1 VTSGGGQHEHRGRRA
16 VQRLVEYAP
25 ASGSLALWVAH
36 RDVGEDEAR
45 AHEAGRLPAYTDG
58 RCIHYTPAFEDLGL
72 EAQTGWVAHELLHIA
87 LRHGPRFRALE
98 RRLGEVDLGLF
109 NRCADAIVNSALA
122 PAAWLVLPAKALTLP
137 VLLDQ
142 VLGSTRSDE
151 AALLEWDVERL
162 YAAVDDR
169 LRQEEPDDR
178 RSGGRAGG
186 GAGGR
191 QDGPRAATLRTLG
204 GADSEDLKPAPEGAD
219 AVVAEAEQAREWGE
233 RLLRGHSGDGA
244 FSILRT
250 LPRDL
255 PQVHTPWEQ
264 LLRTQVA
271 RALAP
276 RLAEN
281 PSRPARSWLANQGRV
296 GGRGRPARGRLPWAP
311 GLTHAKRVPRLVL
324 VLDVSGSIDEPLLAR
339 FAAELTALTRRLD
352 APMTVVV
359 GDDAVR
365 AVHTLA
371 PGRLGLSEL
380 KGWAAEAGVAGG
392 GNTDFT
398 PLLEE
403 ATRHRPDLTVVLTDL
418 EGPARHRPPGT
429 LLWAVPP
436 AADEAAIAAAPFGRV
451 LRLR

>member
-1 VTSGGGQHEHRGRRA
+1 MAESGSGQHEHRGRRA
-16 VQRLVEYAP
+16 VMQLVEVAP

-36 RDVGEDEAR
+36 RDLTGAEAL
-45 AHEAGRLPAYTDG
+45 AHEAGRLPAWTDG
-58 RCIHYTPAFEDLGL
+58 RTIHYAPAFDKLGL

-87 LRHGPRFRALE
+87 LRHGPRFRALQ
-98 RRLGEVDLGLF
+98 RRRGDVDLALF

-137 VLLDQ
+137 QLLDQ
-142 VLGSTRSDE
+142 VLGTTRSDE

-169 LRQEEPDDR
+169 EPPHE
-178 RSGGRAGG
+178 RADT
-186 GAGGR
+186 R
-191 QDGPRAATLRTLG
+191 KDGPRAAKLRTLG
-204 GADSEDLKPAPEGAD
+204 GADTEDLKPAPEGAD

-244 FSILRT
+244 FSILCC

-264 LLRTQVA
+264 VLRTQVA

-281 PSRPARSWLANQGRV
+281 PSRPARSWLASQGRV
-296 GGRGRPARGRLPWAP
+296 GRPARGRLPWAP
-311 GLTHAKRVPRLVL
+311 GLSHARRVPRLVL
-324 VLDVSGSIDEPLLAR
+324 VLDVSGSIDEALLAR
-339 FAAELTALTRRLD
+339 FAAELAALTRRLA

-371 PGRLGLSEL
+371 PGRLGLKDL
-380 KGWAAEAGVAGG
+380 RAWTAEAGVAGG
-392 GNTDFT
+392 GGTDFT

-403 ATRHRPDLTVVLTDL
+403 ASRHRPDLSVVLTDL
-418 EGPARHRPPGT
+418 EGPAHHRPPGA
-429 LLWAVPP
+429 LWWAVPP
-436 AADEAAIAAAPFGRV
+436 GADEAALAAAPFGRV

>member
-1 VTSGGGQHEHRGRRA
+1 M
-16 VQRLVEYAP
+16 RLVEHAP

-36 RDVGEDEAR
+36 RDVGDDEAA
-45 AHEAGRLPAYTDG
+45 AHAAGRLPAYTDG
-58 RCIHYTPAFEDLGL
+58 RTIHYTPAFEKLGL

-87 LRHGPRFRALE
+87 LRHGPRYRALE
-98 RRLGEVDLGLF
+98 RRLGDVDLPLF

-122 PAAWLVLPAKALTLP
+122 PAAWLQLPAKALTLP
-137 VLLDQ
+137 VLIDQ
-142 VLGSTRSDE
+142 VLGQTRSDE

-169 LRQEEPDDR
+169 QRDDER
-178 RSGGRAGG
+178 RDSRK
-186 GAGGR
+186 
-191 QDGPRAATLRTLG
+191 DGPRAASLRTLG
-204 GADSEDLKPAPEGAD
+204 GKDSEDLKPAPEGAD
-219 AVVAEAEQAREWGE
+219 AVVAEAEQAREWGD

-244 FSILRT
+244 FSILRA

-296 GGRGRPARGRLPWAP
+296 GRRGEGASRGRLPWAP

-339 FAAELTALTRRLD
+339 FAAELSALTRRLD
-352 APMTVVV
+352 TAITVVV

-371 PGRLGLSEL
+371 PGRVGVKQLQQ
-380 KGWAAEAGVAGG
+380 WAAGPGFASAGG
-392 GNTDFT
+392 TDFT

-403 ATRHRPDLTVVLTDL
+403 ASRHRPDLTVVLTDL
-418 EGPARHRPPGT
+418 EGPARHRPPGA

-436 AADEAAIAAAPFGRV
+436 GADEAAVAAAPFGRV

>member
-1 VTSGGGQHEHRGRRA
+1 M
-16 VQRLVEYAP
+16 RLVEHAP

-36 RDVGEDEAR
+36 RDVGDDEAA
-45 AHEAGRLPAYTDG
+45 AHAAGPGGRCPPAYTDG
-58 RCIHYTPAFEDLGL
+58 RCIHYTPAFEKLAL
-72 EAQTGWVAHELLHIA
+72 AAQAGWVAHELLHIA
-87 LRHGPRFRALE
+87 LRHGPRYRALE
-98 RRLGEVDLGLF
+98 RRLGEVDLPLF

-122 PAAWLVLPAKALTLP
+122 PAAWLQLPPKALTLP
-137 VLLDQ
+137 LLIDQ
-142 VLGSTRSDE
+142 VLGQTRSDE

-169 LRQEEPDDR
+169 QRDEKRHDSR
-178 RSGGRAGG
+178 K
-186 GAGGR
+186 
-191 QDGPRAATLRTLG
+191 DGPRAATLRTLG
-204 GADSEDLKPAPEGAD
+204 GPDSEDLKPAPEGAD
-219 AVVAEAEQAREWGE
+219 AVVAEAEQAREWGD

-244 FSILRT
+244 FSLLRT

-264 LLRTQVA
+264 VLRTQVA

-296 GGRGRPARGRLPWAP
+296 GRRGAGRARGRLPWAP
-311 GLTHAKRVPRLVL
+311 GLTHTKRVPRLVL

-339 FAAELTALTRRLD
+339 FAAELCALTRRLD
-352 APMTVVV
+352 TPVTVVV

-365 AVHTLA
+365 AVHVLA
-371 PGRLGLSEL
+371 PGRLGVRDLQSWTAL
-380 KGWAAEAGVAGG
+380 PGAGG
-392 GNTDFT
+392 TDFT

-403 ATRHRPDLTVVLTDL
+403 ASRHRPDLTVVLTDL
-418 EGPARHRPPGT
+418 DGPARHRPPGT

-436 AADEAAIAAAPFGRV
+436 GADEAVLAAAPFGRV

>member
-1 VTSGGGQHEHRGRRA
+1 M
-16 VQRLVEYAP
+16 RLVEHAP

-36 RDVGEDEAR
+36 RDVDEEEAL
-45 AHEAGRLPAYTDG
+45 AHAAGRLPAYTDG
-58 RCIHYTPAFEDLGL
+58 RTIHYTPAFDTLGL

-87 LRHGPRFRALE
+87 LRHGPRYRALQ
-98 RRLGEVDLGLF
+98 RRLGEVDLPIF

-122 PAAWLVLPAKALTLP
+122 PASWLVLPAKALTLP
-137 VLLDQ
+137 VLIDQ
-142 VLGSTRSDE
+142 VLGQTRSDE

-169 LRQEEPDDR
+169 QRDDDR
-178 RSGGRAGG
+178 ADGSK
-186 GAGGR
+186 
-191 QDGPRAATLRTLG
+191 DGPRAATLRTLG
-204 GADSEDLKPAPEGAD
+204 GKDSEDLKPAPEGAD
-219 AVVAEAEQAREWGE
+219 AVVAEAEQAREWGD

-264 LLRTQVA
+264 VLRTQVA

-296 GGRGRPARGRLPWAP
+296 GTKDRPARGRLPWAP

-324 VLDVSGSIDEPLLAR
+324 VLDVSGSIDAPLLAR
-339 FAAELTALTRRLD
+339 FAAELSALTRRLD
-352 APMTVVV
+352 TPVTVVV

-365 AVHTLA
+365 AVHLLA
-371 PGRLGLSEL
+371 PGRLGLKEL
-380 KGWAAEAGVAGG
+380 QAWASEAGFAGAGG
-392 GNTDFT
+392 TDFT

-403 ATRHRPDLTVVLTDL
+403 ASRHRPDLTVVLTDL
-418 EGPARHRPPGT
+418 EGPARHRPPGA

-436 AADEAAIAAAPFGRV
+436 GADEAAIAAAPFGRV

>member
-1 VTSGGGQHEHRGRRA
+1 MATGGQHEHRGRRA
-16 VQRLVEYAP
+16 VMRLVEVAP
-25 ASGSLALWVAH
+25 ASGSLALWVGH
-36 RDVGEDEAR
+36 RDVTEDGAR

-58 RCIHYTPAFEDLGL
+58 RCIHYTAAFERLGL
-72 EAQTGWVAHELLHIA
+72 DVQTGWVAHELLHIA
-87 LRHGPRFRALE
+87 LRHGPRYRALQ
-98 RRLGEVDLGLF
+98 RRLGDVDLALF

-122 PAAWLVLPAKALTLP
+122 PAAWLKLPAQALTLP

-142 VLGSTRSDE
+142 VLATTRSDE

-169 LRQEEPDDR
+169 QREEPPDER
-178 RSGGRAGG
+178 RSRGREGG
-186 GAGGR
+186 GSGGHR
-191 QDGPRAATLRTLG
+191 DGPRAATLRTLG
-204 GADSEDLKPAPEGAD
+204 GTDSEDLKPAPEGAD
-219 AVVAEAEQAREWGE
+219 AVVAEAEQAREWGD

-244 FSILRT
+244 FSILRS

-264 LLRTQVA
+264 VLRTQVA

-296 GGRGRPARGRLPWAP
+296 GRPARGRLPWAP
-311 GLTHAKRVPRLVL
+311 GLTHTKRVPRLVL

-339 FAAELTALTRRLD
+339 FAAELAALTRRLD

-371 PGRLGLSEL
+371 PGRLGLKDL
-380 KGWAAEAGVAGG
+380 RAWVGQAGVAGG
-392 GNTDFT
+392 GGTDFT

-403 ATRHRPDLTVVLTDL
+403 ASRHRPDLSVVLTDL
-418 EGPARHRPPGT
+418 EGPARHRPPGA

-436 AADEAAIAAAPFGRV
+436 GADEAALAAAPFGRV

>member
-1 VTSGGGQHEHRGRRA
+1 VPGASGQHEHRGRRA

-36 RDVGEDEAR
+36 RDVTEDEAL
-45 AHEAGRLPAYTDG
+45 AHEAGRLPAWTDG
-58 RCIHYTPAFEDLGL
+58 RCIHYTPAFDDLGL

-87 LRHGPRFRALE
+87 LRHGPRFRALQ
-98 RRLGEVDLGLF
+98 RRLGDVDLALF

-122 PAAWLVLPAKALTLP
+122 PAAWLKLPAQALTLP

-142 VLGSTRSDE
+142 VLGTTRSDE

-169 LRQEEPDDR
+169 QRQEEPDER
-178 RSGGRAGG
+178 RSRGREGGGHGGR
-186 GAGGR
+186 R
-191 QDGPRAATLRTLG
+191 DGPRAATLRTLG
-204 GADSEDLKPAPEGAD
+204 GRDSEDLKPAPEGAD
-219 AVVAEAEQAREWGE
+219 AVVAEAEQAREWGD

-244 FSILRT
+244 FSILRS

-264 LLRTQVA
+264 VLRTQVA

-296 GGRGRPARGRLPWAP
+296 GRPARGRLPWAP
-311 GLTHAKRVPRLVL
+311 GLTHTKRVPRLVL

-339 FAAELTALTRRLD
+339 FAAELAALTRRLD
-352 APMTVVV
+352 TAVTVVV

-365 AVHTLA
+365 SVHRLA
-371 PGRLGLSEL
+371 PGRVGVKDLLA
-380 KGWAAEAGVAGG
+380 WAAVPGA

-403 ATRHRPDLTVVLTDL
+403 ATRHHPDLTVVLTDL
-418 EGPARHRPPGT
+418 EGPARHRPPGV

-436 AADEAAIAAAPFGRV
+436 GADEAAVAAAPFGRV

>member
-1 VTSGGGQHEHRGRRA
+1 VAASTGQHEHRGRRA

-25 ASGSLALWVAH
+25 VSGSLALWVAH
-36 RDVGEDEAR
+36 RDVSDDEAL
-45 AHEAGRLPAYTDG
+45 AHVAGRLPAYTDG
-58 RCIHYTPAFEDLGL
+58 RCIHYTPAFDKLGL
-72 EAQTGWVAHELLHIA
+72 DAQTGWVAHELLHVA
-87 LRHGPRFRALE
+87 LRHGPRFRALQ
-98 RRLGEVDLGLF
+98 RRLGDADLALF
-109 NRCADAIVNSALA
+109 NRCADAIVNSSLA
-122 PAAWLVLPAKALTLP
+122 PASWLALPPKALTLP
-137 VLLDQ
+137 MLLDQ
-142 VLGSTRSDE
+142 VLATPRSDE

-169 LRQEEPDDR
+169 
-178 RSGGRAGG
+178 RSDGKASARK
-186 GAGGR
+186 
-191 QDGPRAATLRTLG
+191 DGPRAAALRALG
-204 GADSEDLKPAPEGAD
+204 GKDSDDLKPAPEGAD
-219 AVVAEAEQAREWGE
+219 AVVAEAEQAREWGD

-264 LLRTQVA
+264 VLRTQLA

-296 GGRGRPARGRLPWAP
+296 GRPARGRLPWQP
-311 GLTHAKRVPRLVL
+311 GLTHARRVPRLVL

-339 FAAELTALTRRLD
+339 FAAELAALTRRLD
-352 APMTVVV
+352 APMTVIV

-365 AVHTLA
+365 AVHELRA
-371 PGRLGLSEL
+371 GRVGLREL
-380 KGWAAEAGVAGG
+380 QAWALEPGVAGG
-392 GNTDFT
+392 GGTDFT

-403 ATRHRPDLTVVLTDL
+403 ASRHHPDITVVLTDL
-418 EGPARHRPPGT
+418 DGPARHRPPGS
-429 LLWAVPP
+429 LIWAVPP
-436 AADEAAIAAAPFGRV
+436 GADEAHLAAAPFGRV

>member
-1 VTSGGGQHEHRGRRA
+1 MADRPPTTGQHEHRGRRA

-36 RDVGEDEAR
+36 RDVSDDEAL
-45 AHEAGRLPAYTDG
+45 AHAAGRLPAYTDG
-58 RCIHYTPAFEDLGL
+58 RCIHYTPAFDKLAL
-72 EAQTGWVAHELLHIA
+72 DAQTGWVAHELLHVA
-87 LRHGPRFRALE
+87 LRHGPRFRALQ
-98 RRLGEVDLGLF
+98 RRLGDADLALF
-109 NRCADAIVNSALA
+109 NRCADAIVNSSLA
-122 PAAWLVLPAKALTLP
+122 PASWLALPPKALTLP
-137 VLLDQ
+137 MLLDQ
-142 VLGSTRSDE
+142 VLATTRSDE

-169 LRQEEPDDR
+169 R
-178 RSGGRAGG
+178 RDGKASARK
-186 GAGGR
+186 
-191 QDGPRAATLRTLG
+191 DGPRAATLRALG
-204 GADSEDLKPAPEGAD
+204 GKDSDDLKPAPEGAD
-219 AVVAEAEQAREWGE
+219 AVVTEAEQAREWGD

-244 FSILRT
+244 FSLLRT

-264 LLRTQVA
+264 VLRTQVA

-296 GGRGRPARGRLPWAP
+296 GRPARGRLPWQP
-311 GLTHAKRVPRLVL
+311 GLPHARRVPRLVL

-339 FAAELTALTRRLD
+339 FAAELAALTRRLD
-352 APMTVVV
+352 APMTVIV

-365 AVHTLA
+365 AVHELRA
-371 PGRLGLSEL
+371 GRVGLREL
-380 KGWAAEAGVAGG
+380 QVWGLESGIAGG
-392 GNTDFT
+392 GGTDFT

-403 ATRHRPDLTVVLTDL
+403 ASRHRPDITVVLTDL
-418 EGPARHRPPGT
+418 DGPARHRPPGT
-429 LLWAVPP
+429 LIWAVPP
-436 AADEAAIAAAPFGRV
+436 GADEAHLAAAPFGRV

>member
-1 VTSGGGQHEHRGRRA
+1 M
-16 VQRLVEYAP
+16 RLVEHAP

-36 RDVGEDEAR
+36 RDVSDDEAA
-45 AHEAGRLPAYTDG
+45 AHAAGAAGRGPPAYTDG
-58 RCIHYTPAFEDLGL
+58 RTIHYTPAFEKLGL

-87 LRHGPRFRALE
+87 LRHGPRYRALQ
-98 RRLGEVDLGLF
+98 RRLGEVDLPLF

-122 PAAWLVLPAKALTLP
+122 PATWLVLPAKALTLP
-137 VLLDQ
+137 VLIDQ
-142 VLGSTRSDE
+142 VLGQTRSDE
-151 AALLEWDVERL
+151 AALMEWDVERL

-169 LRQEEPDDR
+169 QRDDER
-178 RSGGRAGG
+178 ADGRK
-186 GAGGR
+186 
-191 QDGPRAATLRTLG
+191 DGPRAATLRTLG
-204 GADSEDLKPAPEGAD
+204 GKDSEDLKPAPEGAD
-219 AVVAEAEQAREWGE
+219 AVVAEAEQAREWGD

-264 LLRTQVA
+264 VLRTQVA

-296 GGRGRPARGRLPWAP
+296 GRAGDGRARGRLPWAP

-339 FAAELTALTRRLD
+339 FTAELAALTRRLD
-352 APMTVVV
+352 TAVTVVV

-365 AVHTLA
+365 AVHRLA
-371 PGRLGLSEL
+371 PGRVGVKDLRA
-380 KGWAAEAGVAGG
+380 WAAECGIQGAGG
-392 GNTDFT
+392 TDFT

-403 ATRHRPDLTVVLTDL
+403 ASRHRPDLTVVLTDL
-418 EGPARHRPPGT
+418 EGPARHRPPGA

-436 AADEAAIAAAPFGRV
+436 GADEAAIAAAPFGRV

>member
-1 VTSGGGQHEHRGRRA
+1 LSEHGSGQHEHRGRRA
-16 VQRLVEYAP
+16 VMRLVEVAP

-36 RDVGEDEAR
+36 RDVTEAEAL
-45 AHEAGRLPAYTDG
+45 AHHAGRLPAYTDG
-58 RCIHYTPAFEDLGL
+58 RCIHYTPAFERLGL
-72 EAQTGWVAHELLHIA
+72 DVQTGWVAHELLHIA
-87 LRHGPRFRALE
+87 LRHGPRYRALQ
-98 RRLGEVDLGLF
+98 RRLGDVDLALF

-122 PAAWLVLPAKALTLP
+122 PAAWLALPAQALRLP
-137 VLLDQ
+137 QLLDQ
-142 VLGSTRSDE
+142 VLGTTRSDE

-169 LRQEEPDDR
+169 RPPDQ
-178 RSGGRAGG
+178 RAD
-186 GAGGR
+186 AR
-191 QDGPRAATLRTLG
+191 KDGPRAATLRTLG
-204 GADSEDLKPAPEGAD
+204 GPDSEDLKPGPEGAD

-250 LPRDL
+250 LLRDL
-255 PQVHTPWEQ
+255 PRVHTPWEQ
-264 LLRTQVA
+264 VLRTQVA

-296 GGRGRPARGRLPWAP
+296 GARGQPGEERARGRLPWAP
-311 GLTHAKRVPRLVL
+311 GLTHARRVPRLVL

-339 FAAELTALTRRLD
+339 FAAELSALTRRLD
-352 APMTVVV
+352 APMTLVV

-365 AVHTLA
+365 AVRTLA
-371 PGRLGLSEL
+371 PGRLGPKDLRA
-380 KGWAAEAGVAGG
+380 WAAEAGVAGG
-392 GNTDFT
+392 GGTDFT
-398 PLLEE
+398 PLLKE
-403 ATRHRPDLTVVLTDL
+403 AARHRPDLTVVLTDL
-418 EGPARHRPPGT
+418 EGPARHRPPGA

-436 AADEAAIAAAPFGRV
+436 GADEAALAAAPFGRV

>member
-1 VTSGGGQHEHRGRRA
+1 MADHPPPTGQHEHRGRAA
-16 VQRLVEYAP
+16 VQRLVEFAP

-36 RDVGEDEAR
+36 RDVGEAESEAH
-45 AHEAGRLPAYTDG
+45 AAGRLPAYTDG
-58 RCIHYTPAFEDLGL
+58 RCIHYTPAFEQLPL
-72 EAQTGWVAHELLHIA
+72 NAQTGWVAHELLHVA
-87 LRHGPRFRALE
+87 LRHGPRFRALQ
-98 RRLGEVDLGLF
+98 RRLGDADLSLF
-109 NRCADAIVNSALA
+109 NRCADAIVNSALSPA
-122 PAAWLVLPAKALTLP
+122 PWLALPPKALTLP
-137 VLLDQ
+137 MLLDQ
-142 VLGSTRSDE
+142 VLATTRSDE

-169 LRQEEPDDR
+169 RT
-178 RSGGRAGG
+178 GGKASARK
-186 GAGGR
+186 
-191 QDGPRAATLRTLG
+191 DGPRAATLRALG
-204 GADSEDLKPAPEGAD
+204 GKDSDDLKPAPEGAD
-219 AVVAEAEQAREWGE
+219 AVVAEAEQAREWGD

-264 LLRTQVA
+264 VLRTQLA

-276 RLAEN
+276 RLSEN

-296 GGRGRPARGRLPWAP
+296 GRPARGRLPWAP
-311 GLTHAKRVPRLVL
+311 GLTHARRVPRLVL

-339 FAAELTALTRRLD
+339 FAAELAALTRRLD
-352 APMTVVV
+352 TAVTVIV

-365 AVHTLA
+365 SVHQLA
-371 PGRLGLSEL
+371 PGRVGVNDLLA
-380 KGWAAEAGVAGG
+380 WAAVPGA

-436 AADEAAIAAAPFGRV
+436 GADEAAIAAAPFGRV

>member
-1 VTSGGGQHEHRGRRA
+1 M
-16 VQRLVEYAP
+16 RLLEYAP

-36 RDVGEDEAR
+36 RDVSDDEAQTH
-45 AHEAGRLPAYTDG
+45 AAGKPPAYTDG
-58 RCIHYTPAFEDLGL
+58 RSILYTPAFEALSL
-72 EAQTGWVAHELLHIA
+72 PAQTGWVAHELLHVA
-87 LRHGPRFRALE
+87 LRHGPRFRALQ
-98 RRLGEVDLGLF
+98 RRLGDVDLALF

-122 PAAWLVLPAKALTLP
+122 PAAWLTLPAKALTLP
-137 VLLDQ
+137 MLLDQ
-142 VLGSTRSDE
+142 VLATTRSDE

-169 LRQEEPDDR
+169 KPDDR
-178 RSGGRAGG
+178 ASGRK
-186 GAGGR
+186 
-191 QDGPRAATLRTLG
+191 DGPRAATLRTLG
-204 GADSEDLKPAPEGAD
+204 GTDSEDLKPAPEGAD
-219 AVVAEAEQAREWGE
+219 AVVAEADEAREWGD

-271 RALAP
+271 RALSP

-296 GGRGRPARGRLPWAP
+296 GRPPRVSHPGRLPWTP
-311 GLTHAKRVPRLVL
+311 GFSHSRRVPRLVL

-339 FAAELTALTRRLD
+339 FAAELAALTRRLD

-359 GDDAVR
+359 GDDTVR
-365 AVHTLA
+365 AVHQLK
-371 PGRLGLSEL
+371 PGRLGLKDL
-380 KGWAAEAGVAGG
+380 QAWLGTPGAGG
-392 GNTDFT
+392 TDFT

-403 ATRHRPDLTVVLTDL
+403 ASRHRPDLTVVLTDL
-418 EGPARHRPPGT
+418 EGPARHRPPGV

-436 AADEAAIAAAPFGRV
+436 GADEAALAATPFGRV

>member
-1 VTSGGGQHEHRGRRA
+1 MAESGSGQHEHRGRRA
-16 VQRLVEYAP
+16 VMQLVEVAP

-36 RDVGEDEAR
+36 RDLTGAEAL
-45 AHEAGRLPAYTDG
+45 AHEAGRLPAWTDG
-58 RCIHYTPAFEDLGL
+58 RTIHYAPAFDKLGL

-87 LRHGPRFRALE
+87 LRHGPRFRALQ
-98 RRLGEVDLGLF
+98 RRRGDVDLALF

-137 VLLDQ
+137 QLLDQ
-142 VLGSTRSDE
+142 VLGTTRSDE

-169 LRQEEPDDR
+169 R
-178 RSGGRAGG
+178 RDGKASARK
-186 GAGGR
+186 
-191 QDGPRAATLRTLG
+191 DGPRAATLRTLG
-204 GADSEDLKPAPEGAD
+204 GKDSEDLKPGPEGAD
-219 AVVAEAEQAREWGE
+219 AVVAEAEQGREWGE

-255 PQVHTPWEQ
+255 PQVQTPWEQ
-264 LLRTQVA
+264 VLRTQVA

-296 GGRGRPARGRLPWAP
+296 GARGRPGEGRSRGRLPWAP
-311 GLTHAKRVPRLVL
+311 GLTHARRVPRLVL

-339 FAAELTALTRRLD
+339 FAAELSALTRRLD
-352 APMTVVV
+352 APVTLVV

-371 PGRLGLSEL
+371 PGRLGLKDL
-380 KGWAAEAGVAGG
+380 RAWAAEGGVAGG
-392 GNTDFT
+392 GGTDFT

-403 ATRHRPDLTVVLTDL
+403 AARHRPDLTVVLTDL
-418 EGPARHRPPGT
+418 EGPARRRPPGA

-436 AADEAAIAAAPFGRV
+436 DADEAALAAAPFGRV